1 MPTELRHIES
11 QWNENVVPSIL
22 EQYKDS
28 EKWQALLKSAIDG
41 FQVGEDAVD
50 EFTRLLDFKSEMPT
64 SGQLDWL
71 AGLVNVRRMP
81 GEVDTSLFTRF
92 IMILGKK
99 DAGTPNAVIRSA
111 AILSGDTAPQYMDE
125 ADCTFIVYDGPVY
138 EHRGEN
144 DDVLIK
150 EPGVKQLTHAQVR
163 KLAPCGVLGL
173 PGAALNVADDNE
185 DTLLLVLDYEDE
197 WGGKL
202 LICVADDSTVE
213 NELVLSDNYGNVIM
227 ASQGAPVSVT
237 IKGGVSVPTIPATVG
252 GTTYDT
258 VRIKDLPDVNAG
270 FMVRDSEEGGTGK
283 AHTMTESELDTLWE
297 DTPAEEEDDG

>member
-50 EFTRLLDFKSEMPT
+50 EFTRLLDFKSSMPT
-64 SGQLDWL
+64 GGQLDWL

-92 IMILGKK
+92 IMTLGKK

-111 AILSGDTAPQYMDE
+111 AILSGDNAPQYMDE

-150 EPGVKQLTHAQVR
+150 DPGVKQLTRSQVR
-163 KLAPCGVLGL
+163 KLAPAGVLGL
-173 PGAALNVADDNE
+173 PGAAVKTGDGTLLADANGKLILMVADD
-185 DTLLLVLDYEDE
+185 DALDD
-197 WGGKL
+197 
-202 LICVADDSTVE
+202 
-213 NELVLSDNYGNVIM
+213 
-227 ASQGAPVSVT
+227 
-237 IKGGVSVPTIPATVG
+237 GGVLVT
-252 GTTYDT
+252 
-258 VRIKDLPDVNAG
+258 
-270 FMVRDSEEGGTGK
+270 
-283 AHTMTESELDTLWE
+283 ELDEPIITE
-297 DTPAEEEDDG
+297 DGDNLATE